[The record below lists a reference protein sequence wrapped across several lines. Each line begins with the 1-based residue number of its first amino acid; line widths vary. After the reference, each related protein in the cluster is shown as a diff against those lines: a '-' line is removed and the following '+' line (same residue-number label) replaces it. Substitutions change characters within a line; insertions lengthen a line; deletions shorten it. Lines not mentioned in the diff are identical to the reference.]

1 MRPVLAYL
9 RSLNP
14 RLPRAVWLLQAGGLA
29 NMFGNGAV
37 VPFLVIYLHNV
48 RGISL
53 GLAGSVAAVNGLA
66 ALVSG
71 PLAGALADRLG
82 ARTTLVGA
90 LLVMTG
96 AFALFPL
103 IHEAW
108 HAFLLNAV

>member
-1 MRPVLAYL
+1 MRPVLDYL

-29 NMFGNGAV
+29 NMFGNGVV

-53 GLAGSVAAVNGLA
+53 GLAGSIAATNALV

-71 PLAGALADRLG
+71 PIAGSLADRIG
-82 ARTTLVGA
+82 TRTTLIASLV
-90 LLVMTG
+90 VMTG
-96 AFALFPL
+96 AFS
-103 IHEAW
+103 
-108 HAFLLNAV
+108 

>member
-1 MRPVLAYL
+1 VRAFARYV

-29 NMFGNGAV
+29 NMFGNGVV

-53 GLAGSVAAVNGLA
+53 GLAGTIAATNGLA

-71 PLAGALADRLG
+71 PTPETQEELTHLLRSHARLHDPELAARLVR
-82 ARTTLVGA
+82 ASR
-90 LLVMTG
+90 
-96 AFALFPL
+96 
-103 IHEAW
+103 
-108 HAFLLNAV
+108 